1 LKQALL
7 TCAGIYQ
14 KFFLDWI
21 MKTILISAVKL
32 YKYLISPVLP
42 GSCRFSPSC
51 SEYSIDAINRYGAV
65 KGAYLSVRRIAR
77 CHPFHPG
84 GFDPVK

>member
-1 LKQALL
+1 
-7 TCAGIYQ
+7 
-14 KFFLDWI
+14 